1 MPKEETVIVKKEII
15 DLFTTEHP
23 VQTIACFLEKS
34 KLSLRTIHRRIK
46 SADIISSYNKNSIFY
61 TMPKFAEFDSN
72 GIWIHNDACF
82 SVNGHLSNTIKIL
95 INSSIS
101 GYTASELGKILH
113 VKVDDFL
120 RILFKKREIK
130 RDLFIS
136 RNVYFSANESVA
148 QNQILA
154 RKELLKNQPVKKP
167 ILPKRSIQFSI
178 LIEIILNQ
186 ELNIEPAKL
195 RNRLKKKG
203 IIVSTTAIDDVMD
216 FYNLK
221 KTLR

>member
-1 MPKEETVIVKKEII
+1 MSKEEKVVLKKEII
-15 DLFTTEHP
+15 GLFTKEHP

-34 KLSLRTIHRRIK
+34 KFSLRTIHRRIK
-46 SADIISSYNKNSIFY
+46 SSNIISSYNKNSIFY
-61 TMPKFAEFDSN
+61 TIPQFANFDSN
-72 GIWIHNDACF
+72 GIWVHDNACF
-82 SVNGHLSNTIKIL
+82 SINGHLSNTIKIL
-95 INSSIS
+95 IDSSIS
-101 GYTASELGKILH
+101 GYTASELRKILH
-113 VKVDDFL
+113 VKADDFL

-130 RDLFIS
+130 RCIFIS

-148 QNQILA
+148 QNQISE
-154 RKELLKNQPVKKP
+154 RKGLLKNQAVRKP

-195 RNRLKKKG
+195 RNRLTKKG
-203 IIVSTTAIDDVMD
+203 IMVSITAIDDVMD